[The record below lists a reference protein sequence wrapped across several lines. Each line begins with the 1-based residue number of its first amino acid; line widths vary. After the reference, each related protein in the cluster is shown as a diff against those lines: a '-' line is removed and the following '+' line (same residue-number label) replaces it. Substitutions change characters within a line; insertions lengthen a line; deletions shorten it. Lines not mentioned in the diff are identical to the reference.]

1 MTQQSKHHNFIIN
14 MLFYREHI
22 LLCFDVLMVGITKK
36 NNLQVAFGAFKT
48 FRFRNIP
55 EIAITLEVLGKE
67 RTV

>member
-1 MTQQSKHHNFIIN
+1 